1 MLEKFQT
8 TYATQIWVKYTTCLG
23 VILAGILLFWI
34 SSGFPPH
41 AWRFLLQTLPLI
53 PRLWMLK
60 GPAILPPLAAL
71 TMLSFTLLFF
81 WLVLAT
87 AIIWI
92 VKEQRNYLLE
102 RQRFEASLQKA
113 ENLASHDLAY
123 QQLLQQQTE
132 SIPWVVPKNS

>member
-23 VILAGILLFWI
+23 VFFAGILLFWI

-41 AWRFLLQTLPLI
+41 AWRFLLQKLPLI

-60 GPAILPPLAAL
+60 GPSILLPLAAL
-71 TMLSFTLLFF
+71 ILLSFTLLFF

-87 AIIWI
+87 FFIWI
-92 VKEQRNYLLE
+92 VKEQ
-102 RQRFEASLQKA
+102 ST
-113 ENLASHDLAY
+113 NLFKS
-123 QQLLQQQTE
+123 T
-132 SIPWVVPKNS
+132 